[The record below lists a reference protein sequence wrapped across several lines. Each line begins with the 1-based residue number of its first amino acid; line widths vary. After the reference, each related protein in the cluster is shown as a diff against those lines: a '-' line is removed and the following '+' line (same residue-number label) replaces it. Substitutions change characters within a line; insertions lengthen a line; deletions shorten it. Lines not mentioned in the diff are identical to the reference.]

1 MHKKKRR
8 GANSTRTHERHREA
22 PLREA
27 RQAAPDWARASAALS
42 SFNESS
48 RFSRGPSRCDAKY
61 GLFVTSSQ
69 CCHWQRYEVY
79 RDSPWTARA
88 LRRAWKVGQLRALR
102 HQRGFRSEPPPQLG
116 EPRRRFPVGFERRQG
131 HTAEAAFA
139 VDKDALVVAKVAE
152 LVGFQFVFL
161 SFGVVH
167 VPLTGAKAP

>member
-79 RDSPWTARA
+79 RHSPSTARA
-88 LRRAWKVGQLRALR
+88 LRRAKNGAIACIAIRKMTQIRTTAATWRTK
-102 HQRGFRSEPPPQLG
+102 PP
-116 EPRRRFPVGFERRQG
+116 FSHPVRV
-131 HTAEAAFA
+131 AEASRGGSR
-139 VDKDALVVAKVAE
+139 VRSGQGRTRGRE
-152 LVGFQFVFL
+152 GCGVGGASVC
-161 SFGVVH
+161 
-167 VPLTGAKAP
+167 VPRSRSSSRSACRR

>member
-61 GLFVTSSQ
+61 GLFCYVIT
-69 CCHWQRYEVY
+69 VL
-79 RDSPWTARA
+79 PLAA
-88 LRRAWKVGQLRALR
+88 I
-102 HQRGFRSEPPPQLG
+102 RSLP
-116 EPRRRFPVGFERRQG
+116 
-131 HTAEAAFA
+131 T
-139 VDKDALVVAKVAE
+139 
-152 LVGFQFVFL
+152 L
-161 SFGVVH
+161 SFDSKGAASGQKWGNCVH
-167 VPLTGAKAP
+167 CDTKDDSDQNHRRNLENQAAVFPSGSSGGNVTRRKPRSQWTSTHSWSRRLRSWWGLSLCSSVSE